1 MYFAFDSCDI
11 EALAR
16 SLHERLRTSQG
27 ALARETLHWFA
38 LVDGAFDHGQR
49 KPSWQPQTVS
59 IYQADGNLAAL
70 KEVSPYLVALPKPDQ
85 IDFEKTMRKLLRH
98 CNGRPMLSFLA
109 CRTDALA
116 LRAQWQNCL
125 MLKMQDDGEP
135 YLLRFADT
143 RVLPALATLPS
154 KAIWQTL
161 TQNLKQWIVIN
172 RAGELVALPIEPVD
186 ISSTTIQTTDQN
198 IELSQKDL
206 QHLLSCGLADSVIDA
221 MAEQLPELL
230 PEQKRAGF
238 YVLVSQAC
246 ALAEQHH
253 VEAFPDVV
261 ALAVA
266 SQLTQGEILGDKR
279 VLAVLSDHQWP
290 SGQLSDALIDY
301 LPEEIQ

>member
-1 MYFAFDSCDI
+1 MYFAFDPCDV
-11 EALAR
+11 EALAH
-16 SLHERLRTSQG
+16 SLHERFRVSQG
-27 ALARETLHWFA
+27 ALPSENLHWFA
-38 LVDGAFDHGQR
+38 LVDGAFDYGQR
-49 KPSWQPQTVS
+49 QLLWQLQTVPV
-59 IYQADGNLAAL
+59 YQPDSGLAAL
-70 KEVSPYLVALPKPDQ
+70 KEVSPYLFALPKPDQ
-85 IDFEKTMRKLLRH
+85 VDFDKTMRKLLRH

-109 CRTDALA
+109 CSMDAPV
-116 LRAQWQNCL
+116 LRAQWQDCL
-125 MLKMQDDGEP
+125 MLKMQDGGEP

-143 RVLPALATLPS
+143 RVLPALVTLPS

-161 TQNLKQWIVIN
+161 TQSLRQWIVIN
-172 RAGELVALPIEPVD
+172 RAGALVALSIEPVD
-186 ISSTTIQTTDQN
+186 TSRTSVKTTDQST
-198 IELSQKDL
+198 ELSHEDL

-221 MAEQLPELL
+221 IAEQLPELP
-230 PEQKRAGF
+230 PEQQRAGF

-246 ALAEQHH
+246 ALAEQHR

-279 VLAVLSDHQWP
+279 VLALLANHEWT